1 MRLWDKI
8 DKPSKFSELE
18 GIIFAR
24 VESKTAALRSVLK
37 LRILPNNKPKKVR
50 YKTNKMLNQIIEL
63 INTHNQYNNN
73 LIILLEYLSVISALS
88 VIFSSNAIVSIIYL
102 ISLYINV
109 SIYLYFT
116 GLGVMGLLY
125 ILVYVGAIAIL
136 FLFILSLINLKISEL
151 SVTSNKQDIICILII
166 LITLIYISNYVLNV
180 ESINDIISLNNNDL
194 IGESVEI
201 YNVLNI
207 NWNDLSSYSELK
219 IIGELLYTQYSITM
233 LIIGLILLLAIIG
246 VIIIT
251 K

>member
-1 MRLWDKI
+1 
-8 DKPSKFSELE
+8 
-18 GIIFAR
+18 
-24 VESKTAALRSVLK
+24 
-37 LRILPNNKPKKVR
+37 
-50 YKTNKMLNQIIEL
+50 MLNQIIEL

-151 SVTSNKQDIICILII
+151 SVTSNKQDIIFILII

>member
-1 MRLWDKI
+1 MNLISGLSSLLAIGLLSPVQSILW
-8 DKPSKFSELE
+8 
-18 GIIFAR
+18 
-24 VESKTAALRSVLK
+24 
-37 LRILPNNKPKKVR
+37 
-50 YKTNKMLNQIIEL
+50 
-63 INTHNQYNNN
+63 
-73 LIILLEYLSVISALS
+73 LIILFIST
-88 VIFSSNAIVSIIYL
+88 AIC
-102 ISLYINV
+102 LYSQGFV
-109 SIYLYFT
+109 L
-116 GLGVMGLLY
+116 MGILY
-125 ILVYVGAIAIL
+125 ILIYVGAIAIL

-151 SVTSNKQDIICILII
+151 SVTSNKQDIIFILII

>member
-1 MRLWDKI
+1 MTLVAISTIAGELRKLSTNCIGFTSLYLLW
-8 DKPSKFSELE
+8 
-18 GIIFAR
+18 
-24 VESKTAALRSVLK
+24 
-37 LRILPNNKPKKVR
+37 N
-50 YKTNKMLNQIIEL
+50 
-63 INTHNQYNNN
+63 
-73 LIILLEYLSVISALS
+73 
-88 VIFSSNAIVSIIYL
+88 SIIYL

-151 SVTSNKQDIICILII
+151 SVTSNKQDIIFILII